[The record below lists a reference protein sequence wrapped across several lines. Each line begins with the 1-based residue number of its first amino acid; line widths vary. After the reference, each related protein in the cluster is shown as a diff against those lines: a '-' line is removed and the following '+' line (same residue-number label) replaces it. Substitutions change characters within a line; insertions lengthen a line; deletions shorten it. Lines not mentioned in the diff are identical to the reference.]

1 MTMKKF
7 VFVMMSLVCLCT
19 GCGDDSD
26 EYVSVLPSF
35 SDITFDTDQLY
46 TGMTVTATA
55 VQATKG
61 KLLDRTTYDW
71 VVNDTTT
78 AKVTVIY
85 DNDNGD
91 PVFQFKVPKVAVKTP
106 STITVKFEGRYNI
119 SGQGCKVAE
128 SAHATGLSVQSVPS
142 SVTGTVRLSKTFTV
156 YPSAD

>member
-1 MTMKKF
+1 MKKI

-19 GCGDDSD
+19 GCGDDAD
-26 EYVSVLPSF
+26 DYVSVLPSF

-61 KLLDRTTYDW
+61 VLLDRTTYDW
-71 VVNDTTT
+71 TVDDTTST
-78 AKVTVIY
+78 SVRVVY

-91 PVFQFKVPKVAVKTP
+91 PVFKFKVPKVAVKKP
-106 STITVKFEGRYNI
+106 SSITVRFEGRYNV
-119 SGQGCKVAE
+119 SGQGCRAAE
-128 SAHATGLSVQSVPS
+128 SEHAAGLSVQSIPS
-142 SVTGTVRLSKTFTV
+142 PITGTVILSKTFTV

>member
-1 MTMKKF
+1 MKKF
-7 VFVMMSLVCLCT
+7 VFVMISLVCLCT
-19 GCGDDSD
+19 GCDDD
-26 EYVSVLPSF
+26 YVSVLPSF

-91 PVFQFKVPKVAVKTP
+91 PVFKFKVPKVAVTRP

>member
-1 MTMKKF
+1 MKKF

-61 KLLDRTTYDW
+61 KLLD
-71 VVNDTTT
+71 TTT

-91 PVFQFKVPKVAVKTP
+91 PVFKFKVPKVAVTRP